1 MTGWRKASRHWRPV
15 LWGAVAGLALGL
27 HAGYTSSQSGLDSL
41 DAIPSLAAA
50 GLLFLGLLIAAA
62 RATEMQSGPLAI
74 AALAVLVAG
83 SLGVIVAPDAPGS
96 RQRAV
101 GTGTAGTRADPVALW
116 SGEVSCEWF
125 KDESSGVGWVSGF
138 DVPITDHAFLAANK
152 MLDDDT
158 RATVVQVEI
167 GTVYVVA
174 TGSRIGYALDLPVDV
189 ESVSSDGRSGTAVLT
204 GAGVV
209 FHWSC
214 ERGP

>member
-1 MTGWRKASRHWRPV
+1 MTGWRNAIRHYRPV
-15 LWGAVAGLALGL
+15 LWGAVPGFALGL
-27 HAGYTSSQSGLDSL
+27 YMGYTSSQGGLESL
-41 DAIPSLAAA
+41 TGPIFSLAAA
-50 GLLFLGLLIAAA
+50 GLLFVGLLIAAA
-62 RATEMQSGPLAI
+62 RATEMQSGPLGI
-74 AALAVLVAG
+74 AAAAVLLAG
-83 SLGVIVAPDAPGS
+83 FLGFIVAPDAPGS

-101 GTGTAGTRADPVALW
+101 GTGTAGTRADPAALW

-138 DVPITDHAFLAANK
+138 WVPITDHAFLAANR

-158 RATVVQVEI
+158 RATVVQVEG
-167 GTVYVVA
+167 GTVHVVA
-174 TGSRIGYALDLPVDV
+174 RGSGDALDLPVDV

-204 GAGVV
+204 GVGVV